1 MRAALNGKVNKGEL
15 FVNVKDYDAKGD
27 GSSDDTTAIAYAKA
41 AAGPGG
47 VVWFPKGTYIAST
60 ISIGSDVTFQ
70 GEPGATIK
78 QKPGT
83 NYFLVNLAAT
93 GVKFEARSITFDQNN
108 AEQTTGSGKFLF
120 NAAMGGATSE
130 FHGVTF
136 KNFCEGAVR
145 IVGDRVSTTRE
156 VLRVFNCK
164 FRGGTESTSGTYDTF
179 TIFAAD
185 AAELTVCDSDFD
197 HGLTLTAQGI
207 PAITVG
213 ATVTDSADY
222 TEVTVRNNRFKGYGR
237 FTVGSGIGVVD
248 SYAWATRMEV
258 TGNKF
263 IASRTTPIRGK
274 VNAQNAIISGNMMTD
289 FVATGTDFGNGI
301 SLVSA
306 TLAPVGGNYEIASN
320 IIVGAPETAIN
331 VSQSSGTVKN
341 IDIHDNIIDSP
352 VGLGITL
359 VRMEN
364 FNVHD
369 NVIKSAGA
377 QGITL
382 SNCAGKG
389 RIANNTVAGSGLTG
403 IQTIGDQPSL
413 DIHVLNNF
421 VEASTASG
429 ITVENVRS
437 LSLQGNTVK
446 DVVDGGASGQRGF
459 RIGGSTSGISTGQ
472 VKNNTAIGTFASGAY
487 SLIGIGIATAFEDGN
502 SWNFQKGYG
511 SAAPASGTWARG
523 STIWNTAP
531 AASGAVGW
539 ICVTAGTP
547 GTWKTFGNI
556 AA

>member
-1 MRAALNGKVNKGEL
+1 
-15 FVNVKDYDAKGD
+15 
-27 GSSDDTTAIAYAKA
+27 
-41 AAGPGG
+41 
-47 VVWFPKGTYIAST
+47 
-60 ISIGSDVTFQ
+60 
-70 GEPGATIK
+70 
-78 QKPGT
+78 
-83 NYFLVNLAAT
+83 
-93 GVKFEARSITFDQNN
+93 
-108 AEQTTGSGKFLF
+108 
-120 NAAMGGATSE
+120 
-130 FHGVTF
+130 
-136 KNFCEGAVR
+136 
-145 IVGDRVSTTRE
+145 
-156 VLRVFNCK
+156 
-164 FRGGTESTSGTYDTF
+164 
-179 TIFAAD
+179 
-185 AAELTVCDSDFD
+185 
-197 HGLTLTAQGI
+197 
-207 PAITVG
+207 
-213 ATVTDSADY
+213 
-222 TEVTVRNNRFKGYGR
+222 
-237 FTVGSGIGVVD
+237 
-248 SYAWATRMEV
+248 
-258 TGNKF
+258 
-263 IASRTTPIRGK
+263 
-274 VNAQNAIISGNMMTD
+274 
-289 FVATGTDFGNGI
+289 
-301 SLVSA
+301 
-306 TLAPVGGNYEIASN
+306 
-320 IIVGAPETAIN
+320 
-331 VSQSSGTVKN
+331 
-341 IDIHDNIIDSP
+341 
-352 VGLGITL
+352 GLGITL

>member
-1 MRAALNGKVNKGEL
+1 MSILDSPISVPARAALNGKVNKGEL
-15 FVNVKDYDAKGD
+15 LVNVKDYDAKGD

-47 VVWFPKGTYIAST
+47 VVWFPKGTYMAST
-60 ISIGSDVTFQ
+60 ISIGSDVSFQ

-120 NAAMGGATSE
+120 NAAMAGSTSE

-197 HGLTLTAQGI
+197 HGLTITAQGI

-213 ATVTDSADY
+213 ATNTESAEY

-237 FTVGSGIGVVD
+237 FTVGSGVGVID

-263 IASRTTPIRGK
+263 IGSRMTPIRGK
-274 VNAQNAIISGNMMTD
+274 VNAQSAVIAGNMMTD
-289 FVATGTDFGNGI
+289 FIATGTDFGYGV

-306 TLAPVGGNYEIASN
+306 TLSPVGGNYEIASN

-352 VGLGITL
+352 LGLGITL

-413 DIHVLNNF
+413 DIHLLNNF
-421 VEASTASG
+421 VEASTVAG

-459 RIGGSTSGISTGQ
+459 RIGGSTSGISIGQ
-472 VKNNTAIGTFASGAY
+472 VKNNTAIGSFASGAY

-523 STIWNTAP
+523 
-531 AASGAVGW
+531 
-539 ICVTAGTP
+539 
-547 GTWKTFGNI
+547 
-556 AA
+556 